1 MYIDKTGVME
11 FNRDVS
17 KFLVLKQREVSRK
30 NNLILFV
37 LSDRFGI
44 ERIL

>member
-1 MYIDKTGVME
+1 ME
-11 FNRDVS
+11 FNKDVS
-17 KFLVLKQREVSRK
+17 KFLALKQRKVSRK